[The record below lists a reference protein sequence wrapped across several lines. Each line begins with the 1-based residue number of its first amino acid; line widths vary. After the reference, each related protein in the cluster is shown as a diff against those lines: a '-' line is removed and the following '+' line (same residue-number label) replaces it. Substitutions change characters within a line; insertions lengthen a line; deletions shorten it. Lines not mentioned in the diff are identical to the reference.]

1 MEDNIKQDIIEDAKV
16 DVQTPENQQT
26 TSPGAPKKKCPC
38 RWLVWTLLIAALVAA
53 VTVFGI
59 KPAYLNYMSDR
70 LISQNYAP
78 WSYDE
83 DDDYG
88 IDRDDRMVD
97 ELSELFANVGS
108 GKDIKLTIYRLEKAL
123 KNAYYDGDCAFFYDD
138 IAWYLSLAYIQ
149 QNQFG
154 SARTLLKSLK
164 DDKESQYAEQAEALY
179 KQIENMFF
187 M

>member
-1 MEDNIKQDIIEDAKV
+1 MEDNIKQDIIEDAKA
-16 DVQTPENQQT
+16 DVQVPEQQPT
-26 TSPGAPKKKCPC
+26 ASPGTPKKKCPC
-38 RWLVWTLLIAALVAA
+38 RWLLWALLIAALVAA

-59 KPAYLNYMSDR
+59 KPAYLNYMSGQ

-78 WSYDE
+78 WSYDDE
-83 DDDYG
+83 DEDG
-88 IDRDDRMVD
+88 MDRDDQMVD

-123 KNAYYDGDCAFFYDD
+123 KNAFYDGDCAFFFDD

-164 DDKESQYAEQAEALY
+164 DDEDSPYAEQAEALY